1 MRIRAAG
8 TVVIVTYNSIIQL
21 FLYKYTVPK
30 STYYIM
36 LINYIIENM
45 HCSWIQA
52 DPSPCAHSAVTQVAI
67 SFH

>member
-1 MRIRAAG
+1 MEFDAY
-8 TVVIVTYNSIIQL
+8 IVR
-21 FLYKYTVPK
+21 K
-30 STYYIM
+30 STFYIM